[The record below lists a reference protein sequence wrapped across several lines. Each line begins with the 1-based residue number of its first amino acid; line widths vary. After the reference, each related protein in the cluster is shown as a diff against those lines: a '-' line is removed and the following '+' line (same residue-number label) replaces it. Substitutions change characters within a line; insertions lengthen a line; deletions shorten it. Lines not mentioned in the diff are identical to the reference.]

1 VYYLIAVTECVLFY
15 FIDRPDN
22 TETHYSPHIGLDNSL
37 GLPLMT
43 TVSKNYCVSLR
54 KTSPELHTLEASI
67 KKKKFRLQAEE
78 LHCNKFDSNS
88 ISDLILITK

>member
-1 VYYLIAVTECVLFY
+1 MYYLIAVTECVLFY

-67 KKKKFRLQAEE
+67 KKKNLDFKLRNYIAINLTQTP
-78 LHCNKFDSNS
+78 S
-88 ISDLILITK
+88 LI